1 MSLFGFILLHLH
13 ETICFILILY
23 VLVQVKRKDK
33 GLQPTLMDIRGSE
46 SIVKD
51 ADTIIFLLEQL
62 REENETEI
70 IVAKHRAYI

>member
-1 MSLFGFILLHLH
+1 
-13 ETICFILILY
+13 
-23 VLVQVKRKDK
+23 
-33 GLQPTLMDIRGSE
+33 MDIRGSE